1 MEVSVKS
8 MMAIMFGVVLSVL
21 ALPGLAS
28 ADTHAGSSKK
38 LEVHLTKPIVF
49 GTTTLKAG
57 DYYFQCKVIDGQHF
71 LVALTLV
78 DEKEVARTRCDSQ
91 ELTAPVKETE
101 FRTMR
106 RGDDEVFTSV
116 RYKGDTAAHMVAIQ

>member
-38 LEVHLTKPIVF
+38 LEVHLTKPMVF

-71 LVALTLV
+71 LVALTLI
-78 DEKEVARTRCDSQ
+78 DQKEAARAKCDSK
-91 ELTAPVKETE
+91 ELGAKVTETE
-101 FRTMR
+101 FRTVR
-106 RGDDEVFTSV
+106 RGDEEVLTSL
-116 RYKGDTAAHMVAIQ
+116 RYKGDTSAHTVAIQ